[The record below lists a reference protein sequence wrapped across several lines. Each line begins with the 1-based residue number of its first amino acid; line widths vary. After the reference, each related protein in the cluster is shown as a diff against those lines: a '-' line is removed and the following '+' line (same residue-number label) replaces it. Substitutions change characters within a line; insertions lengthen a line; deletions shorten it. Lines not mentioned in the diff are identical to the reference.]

1 MAIGDSFSDPALSYE
16 CDLTAERDRLRAVL
30 TALDNKI
37 GHFADAPASP
47 DMPML
52 SIIGDV
58 ARIVRAALAPVGN
71 GLERLT

>member
-1 MAIGDSFSDPALSYE
+1 MTHVSPAIHEHQALE
-16 CDLTAERDRLRAVL
+16 LRAEGDRLRAAL

-37 GHFADAPASP
+37 GQFADAPASP

-52 SIIGDV
+52 AIIGDV

-71 GLERLT
+71 GLEK